1 MKKNTLKEKFENE
14 GYIVIKKFYDS
25 KDCDNFL
32 NSIRKYANEDFAPIM
47 NPDRPEFLI
56 PQITDIINKKK
67 YLGDKANLIKAIEKD
82 CKYFRSIMIDKKIK
96 KTLEKIKKNKVH
108 ALMSQMIFKEK
119 KTKYS
124 KQSWLPHQDNGYE
137 PKNKNH
143 NNFTI
148 FICLEDMNEKNG
160 CLQIYPKSHNNGTL
174 KHERVVEDDETG
186 DNQLYVKDI
195 PYGIKPMSIIAN
207 KGDIILFLADTLHSS
222 LSTKTPSQRLSLITG
237 VEEFNLLKLDN
248 YGKLPLFIRG
258 KLNFLEIIYL
268 LFSKLFNHQ
277 LYWKYIKKNKMIS
290 SLIRK
295 IIYATE

>member
-1 MKKNTLKEKFENE
+1 MKVFNNPSINSSAFLKENGYVHYQINSSEHSSIIKRCYEYYSCNEINSSNAAFRNKDGKPRHYVDVFRDKFSETLNLFSSQNLQNIIENH
-14 GYIVIKKFYDS
+14 VAHKDRLVFSHSKLSIKQIGSDS
-25 KDCDNFL
+25 
-32 NSIRKYANEDFAPIM
+32 
-47 NPDRPEFLI
+47 
-56 PQITDIINKKK
+56 
-67 YLGDKANLIKAIEKD
+67 
-82 CKYFRSIMIDKKIK
+82 
-96 KTLEKIKKNKVH
+96 
-108 ALMSQMIFKEK
+108 
-119 KTKYS
+119 
-124 KQSWLPHQDNGYE
+124 SWHPHQDNGYE

-143 NNFTI
+143 NNFAI

-160 CLQIYPKSHNNGTL
+160 CLQIYPKSHINGTL

-195 PYGIKPMSIIAN
+195 PPGIKPMSIIGN

-222 LSTKTPSQRLSLITG
+222 LSTKTPSERLSLITG

-268 LFSKLFNHQ
+268 LFSKLLNLQ

-295 IIYATE
+295 IMYATE

>member
-1 MKKNTLKEKFENE
+1 MKVFNNPSINSSTFLKEN
-14 GYIVIKKFYDS
+14 GYVHYQIDSSEHSQIIKKCYEYYSCNEINSSNIAFRNKDGEPRHYVDVFRDKFSETLNLFSSQGLKNIIENHVAHKNRLVFSHSKLSIKQIGSDS
-25 KDCDNFL
+25 
-32 NSIRKYANEDFAPIM
+32 
-47 NPDRPEFLI
+47 
-56 PQITDIINKKK
+56 
-67 YLGDKANLIKAIEKD
+67 
-82 CKYFRSIMIDKKIK
+82 
-96 KTLEKIKKNKVH
+96 
-108 ALMSQMIFKEK
+108 
-119 KTKYS
+119 
-124 KQSWLPHQDNGYE
+124 SWLPHQDNGYE

-160 CLQIYPKSHNNGTL
+160 CLQIYPKSHINGTL

-195 PYGIKPMSIIAN
+195 PPGIKPMSIIAN

-222 LSTKTPSQRLSLITG
+222 LSTKTSSKRLSLITG

-268 LFSKLFNHQ
+268 LFSKLFNRQ

>member
-1 MKKNTLKEKFENE
+1 
-14 GYIVIKKFYDS
+14 
-25 KDCDNFL
+25 
-32 NSIRKYANEDFAPIM
+32 
-47 NPDRPEFLI
+47 
-56 PQITDIINKKK
+56 
-67 YLGDKANLIKAIEKD
+67 
-82 CKYFRSIMIDKKIK
+82 
-96 KTLEKIKKNKVH
+96 
-108 ALMSQMIFKEK
+108 
-119 KTKYS
+119 
-124 KQSWLPHQDNGYE
+124 
-137 PKNKNH
+137 
-143 NNFTI
+143 
-148 FICLEDMNEKNG
+148 MNEKNG
-160 CLQIYPKSHNNGTL
+160 CLQIYPKSHINGTL

-195 PYGIKPMSIIAN
+195 PPGIKPMSIIAN

-222 LSTKTPSQRLSLITG
+222 LSTKTTSKRLSLITG

-268 LFSKLFNHQ
+268 LFSKLFNRQ